1 MHSPVRL
8 VQCCW
13 KASLVVTSGTAA
25 AAGGPGM
32 PLLLL
37 AIPSGINLQANS
49 SLRESKNLGQGGRGV
64 GG

>member
-25 AAGGPGM
+25 TAGAPDM

-37 AIPSGINLQANS
+37 AIPSGINLQFHKGIE
-49 SLRESKNLGQGGRGV
+49 RPGGGGQGA